1 MKTDRSDDF
10 FAMLRPNIYVLW
22 TWTMDDLQLWH
33 ALFAYVAEVVTY
45 VTNSQQFCEQ
55 FEITE
60 QFMGYLVISN

>member
-1 MKTDRSDDF
+1 MIFLLCLGPIFTYYGRG
-10 FAMLRPNIYVLW
+10 
-22 TWTMDDLQLWH
+22 LWH